1 MKHVKVVLAL
11 LLALSLGLGMTSAL
25 AEDELTTIT
34 VLGYNQGNALM
45 GNFENS
51 YAYEWLQDK

>member
-25 AEDELTTIT
+25 AEDCLYTHLD
-34 VLGYNQGNALM
+34 VYKR
-45 GNFENS
+45 
-51 YAYEWLQDK
+51 QDICFQSFLW

>member
-25 AEDELTTIT
+25 AEDELTNIT
-34 VLGYNQGNALM
+34 VLG
-45 GNFENS
+45 
-51 YAYEWLQDK
+51 